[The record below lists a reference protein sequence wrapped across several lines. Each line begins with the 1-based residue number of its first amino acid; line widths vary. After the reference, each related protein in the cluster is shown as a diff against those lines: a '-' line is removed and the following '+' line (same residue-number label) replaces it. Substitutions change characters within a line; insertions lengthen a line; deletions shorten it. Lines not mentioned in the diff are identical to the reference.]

1 MPAVTWYFDF
11 VSPYAYLQSTR
22 LCRLP
27 ESETLEI
34 RPVLFAGLLA
44 HWDTKGPAEVPPK
57 KAFTYRQVAWR
68 AKRDGIPYRLP
79 RHHPFNPLRAL
90 RLVIARANDRQTAQ
104 TLFRQIW
111 VDGLLP
117 DDDEDWRRMTAELG
131 FKNAD
136 QEIAAPSVKAE
147 LTENGRNAIAAGV
160 FGVPTFT
167 ADGHL
172 FWGDDALDFVLD
184 WLGDPELLDDDS
196 MRRLPL
202 PSPAVTR
209 R

>member
-1 MPAVTWYFDF
+1 MSAVTWYFDF

-22 LCRLP
+22 LGQLP
-27 ESETLEI
+27 DNAAVEI

-44 HWDTKGPAEVPPK
+44 HWETKGPAEVPPK

-68 AKRDGIPYRLP
+68 AKRDGIPYGLP

-90 RLVIARANDRQTAQ
+90 RLAIACGSDKGTVQ

-117 DDDEDWRRMTAELG
+117 DDDEDWHWMTEALG
-131 FKNAD
+131 LDDAD
-136 QEIAAPSVKAE
+136 QRISDPAVKAE
-147 LTENGRNAIAAGV
+147 LAENGKDAIAASV
-160 FGVPTFT
+160 FGVPTFVV
-167 ADGHL
+167 DGHL

-184 WLGDPELLDDDS
+184 WFNDPELFETDA
-196 MRRLPL
+196 MQRVPL

>member
-1 MPAVTWYFDF
+1 MSTVTWYFDF

-22 LCRLP
+22 LERLP
-27 ESETLEI
+27 ESVFLEI

-44 HWDTKGPAEVPPK
+44 HWDTKGPAEVSPK

-68 AKRDGIPYRLP
+68 ARRDGIPYRLP
-79 RHHPFNPLRAL
+79 RHHPFNPSRAL
-90 RLVIARANDRQTAQ
+90 RLVISCGNDKRTTQ

-117 DDDEDWRRMTAELG
+117 DNDEDWCRMTAELG
-131 FKNAD
+131 IDDA
-136 QEIAAPSVKAE
+136 ERRISEPVVKAE
-147 LTENGRNAIAAGV
+147 LAETGKAAIAAGV
-160 FGVPTFT
+160 FGVPTFVV
-167 ADGHL
+167 DGHL

-184 WLGDPELLDDDS
+184 WYSDPELLDDDA
-196 MRRLPL
+196 MRRIPL
-202 PSPAVTR
+202 PSPAVIR